1 MKAALYV
8 KSDASKREQGVI
20 FDVDAISVIGLS
32 AQEKFYLPA
41 ILLVGEKKHI
51 LTLWK
56 RFFMFAAE
64 LKPKWIALN
73 NVANQQRVSH
83 REKGLL

>member
-1 MKAALYV
+1 MEKGEHLDWLGFDKVMKAALYV

-51 LTLWK
+51 LTL
-56 RFFMFAAE
+56 
-64 LKPKWIALN
+64 
-73 NVANQQRVSH
+73 
-83 REKGLL
+83 